1 MGNIQIPCIW
11 IHNTA
16 ANQAV
21 VETFLPGLLLFYHYV
36 IGVNLNEK
44 LGLMQRPRYLRLAV
58 QNVWL
63 STVFVVGLYA
73 LSEARKYFEQAA
85 IRAVVRT
92 PAEARAAVEYYD
104 KCLARN
110 RLLRRLLGPEAE
122 YYLGEDGEVAV
133 SFYEFNE
140 NVSYQGFRDYCQS
153 LCESLQLAEDKAVEA

>member
-1 MGNIQIPCIW
+1 MFRIQIPCIW

-92 PAEARAAVEYYD
+92 PAEARAAVEYYERLD
-104 KCLARN
+104 QLPEFDLEQWTRSKEGRRARLGYAFVRCGVLVLYVVHQKTTVS
-110 RLLRRLLGPEAE
+110 RL
-122 YYLGEDGEVAV
+122 
-133 SFYEFNE
+133 
-140 NVSYQGFRDYCQS
+140 CT
-153 LCESLQLAEDKAVEA
+153 C

>member
-1 MGNIQIPCIW
+1 MFRIQIPCIW

-63 STVFVVGLYA
+63 STVFVVG
-73 LSEARKYFEQAA
+73 E
-85 IRAVVRT
+85 
-92 PAEARAAVEYYD
+92 
-104 KCLARN
+104 
-110 RLLRRLLGPEAE
+110 LLR
-122 YYLGEDGEVAV
+122 V
-133 SFYEFNE
+133 
-140 NVSYQGFRDYCQS
+140 
-153 LCESLQLAEDKAVEA
+153 